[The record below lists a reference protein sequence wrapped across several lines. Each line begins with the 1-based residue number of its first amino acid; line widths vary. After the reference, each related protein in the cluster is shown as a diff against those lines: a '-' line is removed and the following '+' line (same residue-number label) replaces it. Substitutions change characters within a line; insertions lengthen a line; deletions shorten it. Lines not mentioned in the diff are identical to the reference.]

1 MLGSFSG
8 GKVGILELDRG
19 NIESENNLL
28 NLLKFAVD
36 FFLTKINKEWL
47 DDYLQI
53 FHLRLK
59 KKFVFCLGK
68 KPPKFVKTQLTNLTG

>member
-59 KKFVFCLGK
+59 KSLFFA
-68 KPPKFVKTQLTNLTG
+68 